1 MRLAD
6 TLAEIAFTLAAR
18 RSAIGQEAVDEQLR
32 RLVAGE
38 YAKGALGAGE
48 MAPEF
53 ELTEVASGARMQ
65 LADFLDHGPTVVAFV
80 RGFWCPY
87 CNATLR
93 ALAAERPALAAA
105 GAQLVAI
112 TVEPLAHAAT
122 GVLNAPLGFP
132 LLHDRDARVSALYGL
147 AYPMVDR
154 LARLYEAAGVALA
167 RVPDGGIMLPV
178 PATYVVR
185 QDGVVS
191 HAFVDIDWTR
201 RPEPAEL
208 TRAVANL
215 KVGA

>member
-18 RSAIGQEAVDEQLR
+18 RSAVGQQAVDEQLR
-32 RLVAGE
+32 QLVAGE
-38 YAKGALGAGE
+38 YAKGALGVGE

-53 ELTEVASGARMQ
+53 ELTEVASGAMMR
-65 LADFLDHGPTVVAFV
+65 LTEFLDRGPTVVAFV

-87 CNATLR
+87 CSATLK
-93 ALAAERPALAAA
+93 ALAAERAALAQA

-112 TVEPLAHAAT
+112 TVEPLAHAAS

-154 LARLYEAAGVALA
+154 LARLYEAAGIALA
-167 RVPDGGIMLPV
+167 RVPDGAIILPV
-178 PATYVVR
+178 PATYIVR
-185 QDGVVS
+185 QDGVVAR
-191 HAFVDIDWTR
+191 AFVDIDWTR
-201 RPEPAEL
+201 RAEPAEL
-208 TRAVANL
+208 TRAVREL
-215 KVGA
+215 RVGA